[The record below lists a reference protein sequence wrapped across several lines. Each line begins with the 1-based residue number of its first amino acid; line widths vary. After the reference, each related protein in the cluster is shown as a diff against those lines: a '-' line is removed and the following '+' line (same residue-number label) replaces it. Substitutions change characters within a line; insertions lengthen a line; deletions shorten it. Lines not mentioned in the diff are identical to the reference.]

1 MIQIPKFIK
10 DVTRYFQYE
19 TSPTPTTEDELQAF
33 HKNQN
38 STLACLVDQLW
49 QPETTYEL
57 NHQVFSPNMPK
68 GFKAIVKQAGITGSN
83 EPDWGDGS
91 EEVVDGSV
99 TWKLSKGNIT
109 VNGVEPDQNGNITI
123 PTYSPD
129 FASDSEAI
137 QGTSVT
143 KIMTPKANNA
153 VLGNIGY
160 WQPSKSVTLNT
171 VKFLKGE
178 KYVGYYLKCTT
189 GGTTGA
195 VQPTTAPPAINGVTT
210 NISDGTVKWSM
221 YGMLYAT
228 KLEGLAVA
236 TQSKDGLLSATDKKK
251 IDSMVANV
259 GYLPYATCTNNGTTR
274 VATIVAN
281 KPSTFS
287 LTNGIIIAIKFS
299 YALPT
304 TTSGLTLNVNS
315 TGAKAVNFGGGGSP
329 SSGYRA
335 QNIMNVCLMVYNNGS
350 WSYIGNTGRW
360 LQD

>member
-19 TSPTPTTEDELQAF
+19 TSPTPTTQDELQAF

-49 QPETTYEL
+49 QSETTYEL

-68 GFKAIVKQAGITGSN
+68 GFKATVKQSGITGSN

-91 EEVVDGSV
+91 IEIIDGSV

-109 VNGVEPDQNGNITI
+109 VNGNEPDQNGNITI

-137 QGTSVT
+137 QGTSAT

-178 KYVGYYLKCTT
+178 KYTGYYLKCTT
-189 GGTTGA
+189 AGTTGTT
-195 VQPTTAPPAINGVTT
+195 QPTTTPPAIDGVTT
-210 NISDGTVKWSM
+210 NISDGTAKWSI
-221 YGMLYAT
+221 YGMLYAL
-228 KLEGLAVA
+228 KLEGK
-236 TQSKDGLLSATDKKK
+236 S
-251 IDSMVANV
+251 
-259 GYLPYATCTNNGTTR
+259 
-274 VATIVAN
+274 VATIKSEITSLFPPSVFITAGTIN
-281 KPSTFS
+281 SGATIPLPSGYSRSQCKYAVWPTNFSIYTYDTGTATPNISVDQSTGVVSYGGNYKPSD
-287 LTNGIIIAIKFS
+287 
-299 YALPT
+299 
-304 TTSGLTLNVNS
+304 
-315 TGAKAVNFGGGGSP
+315 GGGSITGA
-329 SSGYRA
+329 GYLCIA
-335 QNIMNVCLMVYNNGS
+335 AK
-350 WSYIGNTGRW
+350 
-360 LQD
+360 